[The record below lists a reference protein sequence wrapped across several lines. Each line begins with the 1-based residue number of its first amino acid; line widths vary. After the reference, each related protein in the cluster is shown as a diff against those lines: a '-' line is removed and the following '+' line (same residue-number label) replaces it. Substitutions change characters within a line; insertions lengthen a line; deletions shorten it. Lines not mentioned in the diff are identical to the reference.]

1 MASKKAGGSK
11 KGGKSVISRAVET
24 IRGTASSIGSSVSS
38 YLPTGGGG
46 TSGGGTSSGGG
57 NPDVATN
64 GGKNQ

>member
-38 YLPTGGGG
+38 YLPTGGSS
-46 TSGGGTSSGGG
+46 SGGGTSSGGG
-57 NPDVATN
+57 SPDVATT